1 MFTNRVKPNL
11 ITYCG
16 TKDKYGK
23 TTQRICV
30 SNVDAFRLA
39 QISKDTRSIKI
50 GNFEYL
56 AYHLRLGD
64 LKGNHFKILL
74 RNVIADSEE
83 SIINAVQ
90 CLESSG
96 FINYFGL
103 QRFGSYQVST
113 HSIGKSILQNKWVE
127 AFDLILKPKNNDPDF
142 MIKAKN
148 DWINDRDANAA
159 IKHIPHWHRSIES
172 NVLYGLA
179 KYYAKNDF
187 IGVFLRLPRNV
198 RHLYIH
204 SFQSFLWNQVATY
217 RIQKMGTVPVV
228 GDLVNENKDQDDFYF
243 EEEELESDDESN
255 GSNQPSPVQS
265 PVSRQPKIKTLTA
278 EDLANYSIFDV
289 LVPIQGTQITIP
301 DSHIKEFYNQLLV
314 EQGIDP
320 DCFLRFKPM

>member
-1 MFTNRVKPNL
+1 MKPNL

-30 SNVDAFRLA
+30 SNVDAYRLA
-39 QISKDTRSIKI
+39 QISKETRSIKI

-56 AYHLRLGD
+56 AHHLRLGD

-74 RNVIADSEE
+74 RDVIADSDE
-83 SIINAVQ
+83 SIGNAVQ
-90 CLESSG
+90 SLESSG

-113 HSIGKSILQNKWVE
+113 HSIGKSILQNRWVE
-127 AFDLILKPKNNDPDF
+127 AFDLILKPKNNDPEF
-142 MIKAKN
+142 MVKAKDEWLN
-148 DWINDRDANAA
+148 RRDPNAA
-159 IKHIPHWHRSIES
+159 IKHIPHWCRSIES
-172 NVLYGLA
+172 SVLHGLA
-179 KYYAKNDF
+179 KYYGKNDF

-217 RIQKMGTVPVV
+217 RIQKMGAVPVV

-243 EEEELESDDESN
+243 EEEELLSDDESN
-255 GSNQPSPVQS
+255 GKDQPSSIQS
-265 PVSRQPKIKTLTA
+265 PVSRQPKIKSLTA
-278 EDLANYSIFDV
+278 EDLPNYTIFDV
-289 LVPIQGTQITIP
+289 LIPIQGTQIMIP
-301 DSHIKEFYNQLLV
+301 ESYIKEFYNKLLV

-320 DCFLRFKPM
+320 DCFLKFKPM